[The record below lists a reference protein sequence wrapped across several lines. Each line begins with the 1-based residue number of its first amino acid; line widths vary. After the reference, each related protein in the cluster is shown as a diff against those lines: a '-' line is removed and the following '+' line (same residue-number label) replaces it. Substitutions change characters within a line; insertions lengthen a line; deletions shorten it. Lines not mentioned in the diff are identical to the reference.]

1 MDFPLATAKLAGKT
15 PLSGDNQG
23 DTTVKFKVM
32 ALAAVVGFSAM
43 AVQAN
48 ELPDSPHI
56 VTSGTASVDAVPD
69 IATLAIEVNIAAKDA
84 ASAKKQ
90 ADQRVAQYLSFL
102 EQNGVAK
109 KDISSANLRTQPD
122 YDYQNGKS
130 VLKGYRAV
138 RTVEVTLRQL
148 DKLNSLLDGALKAG
162 LNEIRSVSLGV
173 AQPDAYKDKAR
184 KAAIEDAIHQAQSLA
199 AGFHSKLG
207 PVYSVR
213 YHVSNYQPSPMVR
226 MMKADAAPVSAQET
240 YEQAT
245 IQFDDQ
251 VDVVFQL
258 QPEQAAAPAAT
269 PAPAPAAK

>member
-1 MDFPLATAKLAGKT
+1 
-15 PLSGDNQG
+15 
-23 DTTVKFKVM
+23 VKFKVM
-32 ALAAVVGFSAM
+32 ALAALVGFSAIP
-43 AVQAN
+43 VQAN
-48 ELPDSPHI
+48 ELPNGPHI
-56 VTSGTASVDAVPD
+56 VTSGTASVDATPD
-69 IATLAIEVNIAAKDA
+69 IATLAIEVNVSAKDA

-90 ADQRVAQYLSFL
+90 ADERVAQYLSFL
-102 EQNGVAK
+102 EQNQIAK

-184 KAAIEDAIHQAQSLA
+184 KAAIDDAVHQAEQLA
-199 AGFHSKLG
+199 AGFNSKLG

-213 YHVSNYQPSPMVR
+213 YHVSNYQPSPVVR
-226 MMKADAAPVSAQET
+226 MMKADAAPAVSAQET
-240 YEQAT
+240 YEQPT
-245 IQFDDQ
+245 IQFADQ

-258 QPEQAAAPAAT
+258 EPAAET
-269 PAPAPAAK
+269 KAQ